1 MSGKRKAR
9 PYADAVASYVSR
21 AWPSVIP
28 VIGKGGKGKLPTGC
42 TGYDGTVT
50 RAKRDEWAASKKWGG
65 AGVAIRHELTLALD
79 EDSATAD
86 DLRAL
91 LEAERGEPLPDL
103 APTWWS
109 TARGKD
115 SPRRQRFYRLPRAV
129 PEGMRIRSRP
139 LAGMEI
145 PWRGHRYSVVSPSVH
160 PVTGKPYRWYSPTGE
175 RCDAPAVSDLP
186 LLPVEWFEALLEPRE
201 DRSSARSVDL
211 DEWHDHGRTK
221 PTKRVRAAV
230 KAVPTSG
237 FDNNDLMSIVGPVVA
252 AVWEDRA
259 GRRWAHDKALERYSG
274 GYGRDSAAH
283 FERAW
288 ARKVAEMPSDLTATF
303 PLSKEE
309 RKQAAAAPAAPVPA
323 PARAS
328 SREIQLDDEELLL
341 DARRAEAIAAD
352 LRGQVLYV
360 DGHTPYV
367 WDGTRWQIRDAAYVL
382 ELVRGWHLD
391 HVPDVRAGELSS
403 FMSASRIRA
412 SEVLIR
418 GQLAVRADQLDA
430 HPHLLNVRNGVLDL
444 RTGDLAPHDPE
455 LRLTH
460 VTAARY
466 LPGARHADWDAAL
479 TALPGDVGEWLQ
491 VRLGQGLTGH
501 PTPDDRLLVFHGGG
515 KNGKSVMLT
524 AINSAVGD
532 GFSRVVPHK
541 VLLGSPSDHTTEL
554 TTLQGARLAW
564 LEELPEGNRLDVVRL
579 KSVLGTE
586 WITARRMRQDN
597 STFPTTHSL
606 YVTTNYR
613 PSISE
618 TDHGTWRRLA
628 LVEFPFTFVT
638 GRQMP
643 DPSRGELVGDPGL
656 RGRLKAGRAGRAEAV
671 LAWLVEGAMRFYA
684 AGEEFPPLPLE
695 VEAATTDWRASADS
709 VHGFLVENVI
719 FDEAGFASSQ
729 DLYRRFSAW
738 LGDRGHAK
746 WSETLFAERLARH
759 ELMRSAIK
767 GRPRIGGKQTTGWTG
782 LSLRP
787 NQEAL
792 TSWDTKSEDES

>member
-1 MSGKRKAR
+1 MSGKRKKR
-9 PYADAVASYVSR
+9 PYADAVAGYVSR
-21 AWPSVIP
+21 AWPSVLP
-28 VIGKGGKGKLPTGC
+28 VVGKGGKGKLPTGC
-42 TGYDGTVT
+42 TGYDGTVS
-50 RAKRDEWAASKKWGG
+50 RADRDAWAASPAWRG
-65 AGVAIRHELTLALD
+65 ANIAIRHELTLAFD
-79 EDSATAD
+79 EDSATVD

-103 APTWWS
+103 ASTWSS
-109 TARGKD
+109 TARGKA
-115 SPRRQRFYRLPRAV
+115 SPRRQRFYRLPSAV

-145 PWRGHRYSVVSPSVH
+145 PWRGHRYSVVEPSIH
-160 PVTGKPYRWYSPTGE
+160 PATGERYRWYSPTGE

-201 DRSSARSVDL
+201 DRSSARSMDL
-211 DEWHDHGRTK
+211 DEWHDRGRAK

-230 KAVPTSG
+230 KSVPTSG
-237 FDNNDLMSIVGPVVA
+237 ADEGDLLAILGPVVA
-252 AVWEDRA
+252 AAWEDRA
-259 GRRWAHDKALERYSG
+259 GRLWARDKAAERWMRG
-274 GYGRDSAAH
+274 AIDNDSAED
-283 FERAW
+283 FSRAW
-288 ARKVAEMPSDLTATF
+288 MKKVAAMPDDLTATF
-303 PLSKEE
+303 PLSEAE
-309 RKQAAAAPAAPVPA
+309 RKRAAPAPAVRPRSAAAPDALEP
-323 PARAS
+323 
-328 SREIQLDDEELLL
+328 DEMLL
-341 DARRAEAIAAD
+341 DGRRAEVIASD
-352 LRGQVLYV
+352 LRGRVLYV
-360 DGHTPYV
+360 DGHSPYV
-367 WDGTRWQIRDAAYVL
+367 WDGVRWQMRDAAYVL
-382 ELVRGWHLD
+382 ELVREWHLER
-391 HVPDVRAGELSS
+391 VTNVRTAELAT

-444 RTGDLAPHDPE
+444 RTGDLSPHDPE

-501 PTPDDRLLVFHGGG
+501 PTPDDRLLVLHGGG

-638 GRQMP
+638 GRQVP
-643 DPSRGELVGDPGL
+643 DPSRRELVGDPGL

-709 VHGFLVENVI
+709 VHGFIVENVI

-759 ELMRSAIK
+759 ELMRCAIK
-767 GRPRIGGKQTTGWTG
+767 GRPRIGGKQVSGWTG